1 MNDPGDAGQHD
12 DAEHKASDRPMRRAI
27 SRLSGGRRDTSSEM
41 NTTLSMP
48 STISIALKAMK
59 LAQTC
64 GSVSQ
69 SIRWHESGRS
79 LRAGMLRGKGGVAGQ

>member
-1 MNDPGDAGQHD
+1 MPASMMTRNTS
-12 DAEHKASDRPMRRAI
+12 ASDRPMRRAI
-27 SRLSGGRRDTSSEM
+27 SRCSGAMRDTITEM

-59 LAQTC
+59 LAQAC

-69 SIRWHESGRS
+69 SNMRLLPPVPAQEAPPGSRSGRI
-79 LRAGMLRGKGGVAGQ
+79 A